1 MTNAKTVRVG
11 KMPGAINEFAIEV
24 GQPLS
29 ALLSLAGL
37 DSSGFEVKVDGVKVT
52 DLNTPVTDS
61 TNLVILSK
69 MVKGNAVVRIGK
81 MPGAINEFAVEDGA
95 TFASALA
102 LAGLSADG
110 FEVKADGTKITNLDS
125 PVGSTNLIILSKMVK
140 GNGVVRIGKMPGAIN
155 EFAVEDGATFASALS
170 LAGLSAD
177 GFEVKADGT
186 KITDLNSP
194 VGSTNL
200 IILSKMVKGNEDE
213 TIELY
218 IKGNLK

>member
-11 KMPGAINEFAIEV
+11 QMPGAINEFAVEV
-24 GQPLS
+24 GSSIS

-37 DSSGFEVKVDGVKVT
+37 SVDGFEVKVDGTKVT
-52 DLNTPVTDS
+52 DFSTPVTES

-69 MVKGNAVVRIGK
+69 MVKGNAVVRIGQ
-81 MPGAINEFAVEDGA
+81 MPGAINEFAVEDDA

-110 FEVKADGTKITNLDS
+110 FEVKADGTKITDLNS
-125 PVGSTNLIILSKMVK
+125 AVGGTNLIILSKMVK
-140 GNGVVRIGKMPGAIN
+140 GNGVVRIGQMPGAIN
-155 EFAVEDGATFASALS
+155 EFAVEDDATFASALA

-186 KITDLNSP
+186 KVTDLNSR

-200 IILSKMVKGNEDE
+200 IILSKMVKGNA
-213 TIELY
+213 
-218 IKGNLK
+218 